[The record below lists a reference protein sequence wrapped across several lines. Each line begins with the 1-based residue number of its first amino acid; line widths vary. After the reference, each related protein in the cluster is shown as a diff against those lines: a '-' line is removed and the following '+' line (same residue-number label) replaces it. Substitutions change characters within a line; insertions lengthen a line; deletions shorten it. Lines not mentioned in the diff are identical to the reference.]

1 MSHNPSSAA
10 GVRLVPKASSLP
22 PLMYGTANRLHPYC
36 VRLTEG
42 KAGSSGFP
50 GGFYGG
56 AGQEEA
62 FPLNGGGLRGIDPP
76 ARRPRSYQDRTKTVN
91 DQVRT

>member
-1 MSHNPSSAA
+1 MVLAVLDAA
-10 GVRLVPKASSLP
+10 IPASDGRQSGCATSSLDHS
-22 PLMYGTANRLHPYC
+22 MYGTANRLHPYC

-62 FPLNGGGLRGIDPP
+62 FPLNGGG
-76 ARRPRSYQDRTKTVN
+76 
-91 DQVRT
+91 